1 MKYVSPEYQ
10 ERLDKLAGNL
20 MRPRDVQLAFDL
32 SSYAEVADV
41 IIERPE
47 IAQLGRTALNR
58 WDDMG
63 NYTVDI

>member
-1 MKYVSPEYQ
+1 MP
-10 ERLDKLAGNL
+10 
-20 MRPRDVQLAFDL
+20 PRDVQLEFDL
-32 SSYAEVADV
+32 YAYAEVADV

-47 IAQLGRTALNR
+47 IAQLGRTAVNR